1 MNNIRPSAA
10 DYLKHAKYFIHILF
24 SFTMLAARRG
34 PISLLRDM
42 RRYPWLFI
50 LLRAPLL
57 MGRLAAG
64 RTGLYREANELL
76 ISFIVKQMIDVL
88 VRTLKRDDTFIL
100 HQEMVPPEISTAM
113 GLSVWPAELLSIL
126 LPLLDSHA
134 AEAYID
140 RSENE
145 GIPPDICSHVK
156 MTLGIV
162 LSGEMPPASVIVSS
176 NLPCDGNM
184 TGYEITRRKNNAKI
198 FRLDIPFNFYNNRA
212 VEYFAGELKRMI
224 AWLEE
229 NTPGR
234 MDWERLRQICEE
246 RNRMAEKEIE
256 LWEMISARPAPMAA
270 EPVYLGH
277 LWAFNA
283 DPGNPAATRFF
294 HRIADMT
301 RRNLESGVRAV
312 PNERFRAVLWNPP
325 LLHFSELFRWAE
337 EAYGIT
343 LVIDSMTYNSQ
354 PLIDTS
360 TPDTMLRDLGKIIMQ
375 GPMARHTRG
384 PAENYIDDI
393 FRIYHRFNLDM
404 VWVAGHIGCKNTMA
418 LNQMLREACREKGV
432 PLLIIEYDLSD
443 QRICSHEGI
452 IRQIDHFMQNVMKV
466 NRNGE
471 DPPDPR
477 RGREGKDFTT
487 IHYAYRS
494 EE

>member
-1 MNNIRPSAA
+1 MDTIKPSIA
-10 DYLKHAKYFIHILF
+10 DYLKQAKYFCLIWI
-24 SFTMLAARRG
+24 SFATLALRRG
-34 PISLLRDM
+34 PVSLLRDM

-50 LLRAPLL
+50 LLRAPRL
-57 MGRLAAG
+57 MGRLAKG
-64 RTGLYREANELL
+64 RTGIYREANEML
-76 ISFIVKQMIDVL
+76 ISFIVKRMVSVL
-88 VRTLKRDDTFIL
+88 VRTLRRDETLIL

-140 RSENE
+140 RCENE

-162 LSGEMPPASVIVSS
+162 LNGEMPPASVIVSS

-184 TGYEITRRKNNAKI
+184 TGYEITRRWNNASI
-198 FRLDIPFNFYNNRA
+198 FRLDIPFNFYNDRA
-212 VEYFAGELKRMI
+212 ADYFAGELKRMI

-234 MDWERLRQICEE
+234 MDWERLRRICEE
-246 RNRMAEKEIE
+246 RNRMAETEIE
-256 LWEMISARPAPMAA
+256 LWDMISARPAPMAA

-283 DPGNPAATRFF
+283 DPGSPEATRFF
-294 HRIADMT
+294 RRIADIT
-301 RRNLESGVRAV
+301 RRNLEKGVRVV

-325 LLHFSELFRWAE
+325 LLHYSELFRWAE
-337 EAYGIT
+337 EAYGVT

-354 PLIDTS
+354 PLIDTA

-393 FRIYHRFNLDM
+393 FRIYKRFDLDM

-418 LNQMLREACREKGV
+418 LNQMLREACRERGI

-466 NRNGE
+466 DRGGV
-471 DPPDPR
+471 PPDPR
-477 RGREGKDFTT
+477 RRREEKDLET
-487 IHYAYRS
+487 INYAYRS

>member
-1 MNNIRPSAA
+1 MDNIKPSVV
-10 DYLKHAKYFIHILF
+10 DYLKHAKYFCLIWI
-24 SFTMLAARRG
+24 SFATLALRRG
-34 PISLLRDM
+34 PLSLLLDM
-42 RRYPWLFI
+42 RRYPWLLI
-50 LLRAPLL
+50 LLKAPML
-57 MGRLAAG
+57 MGRLAKGRAG
-64 RTGLYREANELL
+64 IYREANEIL
-76 ISFIVKQMIDVL
+76 ISFIVKRMVAVL
-88 VRTLKRDDTFIL
+88 ARTLKRDKKLIL

-162 LSGEMPPASVIVSS
+162 LNGEMPPASVIVSS

-184 TGYEITRRKNNAKI
+184 TGYEITRRWNNASI
-198 FRLDIPFNFYNNRA
+198 FRLDIPFNFYNDRA
-212 VEYFAGELKRMI
+212 ADYFAGELKRMI

-229 NTPGR
+229 KTPGR
-234 MDWERLRQICEE
+234 MDWERLRRICEE
-246 RNRMAEKEIE
+246 RNRMAEIEIE
-256 LWEMISARPAPMAA
+256 LWDMISARPAPMAA

-283 DPGNPAATRFF
+283 DPGSPAATRFF
-294 HRIADMT
+294 RRIAGMT
-301 RRNLESGVRAV
+301 RRNLEKGARVV

-337 EAYGIT
+337 EAYGVT
-343 LVIDSMTYNSQ
+343 LLIDSMTYNSQ

-393 FRIYHRFNLDM
+393 FRIYKRFDLDM

-418 LNQMLREACREKGV
+418 LNQMLREACREKGI

-452 IRQIDHFMQNVMKV
+452 IQQIDHFMQNVMKV
-466 NRNGE
+466 GRLGNGAVHSGSVS
-471 DPPDPR
+471 PDL
-477 RGREGKDFTT
+477 KN
-487 IHYAYRS
+487 
-494 EE
+494 

>member
-1 MNNIRPSAA
+1 MNKNRPSVA
-10 DYLKHAKYFIHILF
+10 DYLIHAKYFILIWI
-24 SFTMLAARRG
+24 SFTMLALRRG
-34 PISLLRDM
+34 PIALLRDM
-42 RRYPWLFI
+42 KRYPWLLI
-50 LLRAPLL
+50 LLRAPVL
-57 MGRLAAG
+57 MGRLARG
-64 RTGLYREANELL
+64 RTDRYREANEIL
-76 ISFIVKQMIDVL
+76 ISFIVKRMTNVL
-88 VRTLKRDDTFIL
+88 VYTLKHGETFVL

-126 LPLLDSHA
+126 LPLIDTHA

-140 RSENE
+140 RCENE
-145 GIPPDICSHVK
+145 GVPPDICSHVK

-162 LSGEMPPASVIVSS
+162 LSGEMPPSSVIVSS

-184 TGYEITRRKNNAKI
+184 TGYEITRRWNNASI
-198 FRLDIPFNFYNNRA
+198 FRLDIPYNFYNDRA
-212 VEYFAGELKRMI
+212 AGYFAGELKRMI

-234 MDWERLRQICEE
+234 MDWERLRRICEE
-246 RNRMAEKEIE
+246 RNRMAEAEIE

-283 DPGNPAATRFF
+283 DPGSPEATRYFR
-294 HRIADMT
+294 RIADMT
-301 RRNLESGVRAV
+301 RRNLEAGVPAV

-325 LLHFSELFRWAE
+325 LLHFSDLFRWAE
-337 EAYGIT
+337 EEYGVT
-343 LVIDSMTYNSQ
+343 LIIDSMTYNSQ

-360 TPDTMLRDLGKIIMQ
+360 TPDTMLRDLGRIIMQ

-418 LNQMLREACREKGV
+418 LNQMLREACRERGV

-452 IRQIDHFMQNVMKV
+452 KRQIDHFMQNVMKV
-466 NRNGE
+466 NRSCT
-471 DPPDPR
+471 DPGFKIPR
-477 RGREGKDFTT
+477 ATKLEN
-487 IHYAYRS
+487 
-494 EE
+494 